1 VYDAGWWMALQALL
15 SDGWTSLA
23 ARAGA
28 APPERADSR
37 NGRCSGINGGGDS
50 LAPKHRLAALA
61 TEADVGQAIAWAPK
75 HRLVAIATVSLPRHR
90 A

>member
-1 VYDAGWWMALQALL
+1 LERDLAGL
-15 SDGWTSLA
+15 SS
-23 ARAGA
+23 RA
-28 APPERADSR
+28 
-37 NGRCSGINGGGDS
+37 

-75 HRLVAIATVSLPRHR
+75 HRLVVIATVSLPRHR